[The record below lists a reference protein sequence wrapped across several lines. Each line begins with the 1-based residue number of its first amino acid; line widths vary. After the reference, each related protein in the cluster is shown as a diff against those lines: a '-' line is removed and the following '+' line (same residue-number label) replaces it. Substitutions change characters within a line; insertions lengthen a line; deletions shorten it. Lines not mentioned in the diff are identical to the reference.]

1 MKKNLIKILPVAL
14 IGGTM
19 FAKADAVAD
28 ATALVTSADTVF
40 ALVVA
45 FSLGW
50 IGFNLV
56 MRIVKG
62 IKK

>member
-1 MKKNLIKILPVAL
+1 
-14 IGGTM
+14 M

-28 ATALVTSADTVF
+28 ATALLTSADTVF

-56 MRIVKG
+56 IRIVKG